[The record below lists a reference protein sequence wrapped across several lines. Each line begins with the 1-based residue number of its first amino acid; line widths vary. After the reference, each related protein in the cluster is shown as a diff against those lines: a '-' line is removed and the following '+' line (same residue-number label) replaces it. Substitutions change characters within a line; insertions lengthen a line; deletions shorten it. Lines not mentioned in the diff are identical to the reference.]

1 MFIFNKC
8 THVPHDGKLSHFII
22 HKFSY
27 YFACQTVFV
36 IRLMERREAN
46 IFCQKLF
53 GEIFNEMT
61 HLLSE
66 RNQIDERKILLE
78 ISVFPTV
85 RKKTKL

>member
-1 MFIFNKC
+1 MFIFDKC

-46 IFCQKLF
+46 IFVQNLL

-61 HLLSE
+61 HLLS
-66 RNQIDERKILLE
+66 KE
-78 ISVFPTV
+78 I
-85 RKKTKL
+85 KLMKENFCTEV